1 MNEEHMAKEQSEPKY
16 IDISPPGKDLF
27 AGKSQEKI
35 AESIAELIKN
45 NSMQGKLIGLDGV
58 WGSGKSNLIK
68 ILEGLLTKTHH
79 VFTYDAWSYQEDLQ
93 RRSFLEGLTEN
104 LSKNKIIKSSD
115 WNLKLK
121 NLLARKRETN
131 TITVPRLSWAVIT
144 LVLVMFLTPIFKQIS
159 DAFGDPSATTS
170 GETTS
175 NSIVFLKILF
185 TSLPLL
191 LAIAIWFIVFLLKK
205 KKPLKITDLLYLYK
219 GKEIE
224 ETTHVTISEKEPS
237 IREFQK
243 WMNDLSEDLEKD
255 LIVVFDNMDRLPPE
269 KVKRLWSLIHTFFS
283 ENQFKKIW
291 AVVTFNREQLEAAF
305 GDNGEVSNRF
315 LNKTFSVIFRVPP
328 PVLTDWQRFF
338 DIKFKEAFSDFKNS
352 EREVVKRIFDSHH
365 DHITPRDIIA
375 FINELVSIK
384 SLVKDEIK
392 LRYIAVFV
400 STKKEILENPVS
412 KILNLSFLKTDKAL
426 FSSDKNLQDSIAAL
440 VYNVPLTSASQVTLT
455 REIETSIRDQD
466 GEKLNELTQHIHFL
480 DILEQVLRRGTAD
493 IENAAITLD
502 QLDKDFSEEDSV
514 KNRLAPLWNILGE
527 HFKQITI
534 GEQELNIALQA
545 LIKNLSGDTLDSF
558 LTYWIDGICNFD
570 KFDGG
575 KYYDA
580 IDSLSKYLKENN
592 INFDVFSKLHRKRV
606 SPEVF
611 LEFLRNA
618 QRNYKKYKLVC
629 KESKLNDFI
638 AEKLPDKLD
647 DYSALA
653 YTKKEYDFS
662 SLIEKIENLLPSITN
677 GNCSNVYALY
687 KTIAT
692 EKPIKPI
699 PNDDLIHQLLQTAEK
714 DSEGYYDLIAMRLA
728 KGRSW
733 VDRGGISQMIVNQT
747 DNQLVKNI
755 VERIEFFICY
765 GNILLEAKDW
775 NSSLLRSVAKE
786 VTINPY
792 GTSRMTIE
800 EVLPCFKDIY
810 EAIAVDPEELIK
822 RLDAWSR
829 FVKDTINS
837 DNITDIIRDVEFFE
851 YAIEVDCELSNL
863 TINAFCSYLTAVATE
878 EWVGAFKDETSYLFN
893 STYGLLKGNKINKLP
908 ENAIYVYKSNLKDI
922 ANAKIGVPSQKNN
935 VIYEKI
941 NKNSLKSTLKDIRD
955 IFIINVDISPELF
968 VFFFD
973 KLLDHAKLTQRA
985 GDVTRRILTPVI
997 DNNDC
1002 LALILKGEE
1011 RIAEIINKSGDDAV
1025 DFKDKIRQKTE
1036 LSEDKVLLDFAEKIG
1051 IKIQRN

>member
-1 MNEEHMAKEQSEPKY
+1 MAKEQSEPKY

-68 ILEGLLTKTHH
+68 ILEGLLKKTHH

-115 WNLKLK
+115 WNSKLK

-131 TITVPRLSWAVIT
+131 TRTIPRLSLAVIT
-144 LVLVMFLTPIFKQIS
+144 LALVTFLTPIFKQIS
-159 DAFGDPSATTS
+159 DAFDNPSATTS

-175 NSIVFLKILF
+175 NSIVYLKILV

-191 LAIAIWFIVFLLKK
+191 LAIAIWIIVLLQKK
-205 KKPLKITDLLYLYK
+205 KLSKITDLLYLYK

-243 WMNDLSEDLEKD
+243 WMSDLSEDLEKD
-255 LIVVFDNMDRLPPE
+255 LIVVFDNMDRLPPD
-269 KVKRLWSLIHTFFS
+269 KVKRLWSSIHTFFS

-291 AVVTFNREQLEAAF
+291 SVVTFDREHLKAAF
-305 GDNGEVSNRF
+305 GDNCEVSNQF
-315 LNKTFSVIFRVPP
+315 INKTFSVIFIVPP

-352 EREVVKRIFDSHH
+352 EREVVKRIFDSHY
-365 DHITPRDIIA
+365 DHITPRAIIA

-384 SLVKDEIK
+384 SIVKDEIK

-400 STKKEILENPVS
+400 STKKEILENPVN

-480 DILEQVLRRGTAD
+480 DIVEQVLRRGTAD
-493 IENAAITLD
+493 IENAPIILD

-514 KNRLAPLWNILGE
+514 KNRLASLWNILGE
-527 HFKQITI
+527 HFKQISI
-534 GEQELNIALQA
+534 GEQELNIAHQA

-570 KFDGG
+570 KFDGV

-580 IDSLSKYLKENN
+580 ITSLSKYLKKNS
-592 INFDVFSKLHRKRV
+592 INFDVFSKLNRRRV

-611 LEFLRNA
+611 LEFLRKA

-629 KESKLNDFI
+629 EESELNDFI
-638 AEKLPDKLD
+638 SEKLPDKLE
-647 DYSALA
+647 DYSALT

-662 SLIEKIENLLPSITN
+662 SVIDKIENVIPSITN
-677 GNCSNVYALY
+677 SNCSNVYALY
-687 KTIAT
+687 KTIAP

-699 PNDDLIHQLLQTAEK
+699 PNDNLTHELLQTAKK

-733 VDRGGISQMIVNQT
+733 GDRGGISQVIVNQN
-747 DNQLVKNI
+747 DDQLVKNI
-755 VERIEFFICY
+755 AERIKFFICY
-765 GNILLEAKDW
+765 GDILLEAKDW

-800 EVLPCFKDIY
+800 KVLPCFKDIY
-810 EAIAVDPEELIK
+810 KAIAVEPEQLINK
-822 RLDAWSR
+822 LDGWSHY
-829 FVKDTINS
+829 VKDTINS
-837 DNITDIIRDVEFFE
+837 DNITDIIQDVEFFE
-851 YAIEVDCELSNL
+851 YAIEVECELSNL
-863 TINAFCSYLTAVATE
+863 IIKVFIEYLESVTE
-878 EWVGAFKDETSYLFN
+878 DEWISTFKDENSYLFN
-893 STYGLLKGNKINKLP
+893 STYWLLKGNKIKKLP
-908 ENAIYVYKSNLKDI
+908 ENAFFAYKSNLKDI
-922 ANAKIGVPSQKNN
+922 ANSKTGVPSQKNN
-935 VIYEKI
+935 VIYEKT

-973 KLLDHAKLTQRA
+973 MLLDHGKLAKRA
-985 GDVTRRILTPVI
+985 DDVTRRILTPVI
-997 DNNDC
+997 DDKDC
-1002 LALILKGEE
+1002 LALILEDGK
-1011 RIAEIINKSGDDAV
+1011 RIAEIINKSGDDSV

-1036 LSEDKVLLDFAEKIG
+1036 LSDDKVLLDFAEKIG
-1051 IKIQRN
+1051 IKI